1 MSRDDAINIMK
12 KSEWNEK
19 NLILINKRKISTYYQ
34 INREKLLDWAKQY
47 YEKKQRD
54 TARKNDEILREKSKN
69 KYK

>member
-12 KSEWNEK
+12 NSEWNEK

>member
-12 KSEWNEK
+12 NSDWNEK
-19 NLILINKRKISTYYQ
+19 NLILINKRKISIYYQ

-54 TARKNDEILREKSKN
+54 TATKKQWDTAREIKK
-69 KYK
+69 